1 MDIGE
6 GARVF
11 GVLVTSSIALW
22 LIALE
27 LRNAEWRS
35 RFRRIMDD
43 LPEVSPRRPNPW
55 KVYLQ
60 RIKSHFRVLDK
71 PFEVYKVTFHL
82 AMMFVAMFTVTM
94 LLHYF
99 FVIGLVISLT
109 VSLFLYD
116 RLWSGR
122 ATRRKEAITAAFL
135 YEGIPQAVHVLT
147 ATNRLDLALN
157 RMEQTVHNQWLR
169 ARLKRLVELIRAP
182 QFATPADAF
191 EFWASEVGVRDI
203 EYFAMA
209 TREAVKYS
217 VPLEQLWLDM
227 ADLLGKDLEYKR
239 NIRSQTAHHR
249 SGGYVFYGMLAGSF
263 VLGYPFTQKYMGAGT
278 KVAFWIVLGVMTFGL
293 YLIVKK
299 SQQIDV

>member
-1 MDIGE
+1 
-6 GARVF
+6 
-11 GVLVTSSIALW
+11 
-22 LIALE
+22 
-27 LRNAEWRS
+27 
-35 RFRRIMDD
+35 MDD
-43 LPEVSPRRPNPW
+43 LPEVGPRRPNPW
-55 KVYLQ
+55 KMYLR
-60 RIKSHFRVLDK
+60 RIKGHFQVLDK
-71 PFEVYKVTFHL
+71 PFEAHKITFHV
-82 AMMFVAMFTVTM
+82 AMMFVVMFLVTL

-99 FVIGLVISLT
+99 FVIGLIISITL
-109 VSLFLYD
+109 SLFLYD

-122 ATRRKEAITAAFL
+122 AMRRKETITAAFL

-147 ATNRLDLALN
+147 ATNRLDFALK

-169 ARLKRLVELIRAP
+169 VRLKRLVDLTSAP

-191 EFWASEVGVRDI
+191 EFWADEVGIRDI

-209 TREAVKYS
+209 TREAVKYRI
-217 VPLEQLWLDM
+217 PLEQLWLDM

-249 SGGYVFYGMLAGSF
+249 SGGYVFYAMLAGSF
-263 VLGYPFTQKYMGAGT
+263 LIGSPFAQKYMGAGT

-293 YLIVKK
+293 YLIIKK